1 MWYVSK
7 TEYYSAIKN
16 EMISFIATGMDP
28 KIVILSEVS
37 QRKTSIIWY
46 HLFEESKKFY
56 KWTYLENG
64 NRFTDIENKLM
75 VTKED
80 EGERYIRGLGLMHVY
95 YYV

>member
-1 MWYVSK
+1 
-7 TEYYSAIKN
+7 
-16 EMISFIATGMDP
+16 MISFIATGMDP
-28 KIVILSEVS
+28 RIVILSEVS

-56 KWTYLENG
+56 KWTHLENR

-80 EGERYIRGLGLMHVY
+80 EAERYIRGLGLMHVY